1 MRIDSVLYRGFVDKD
16 LRVTYIYNFESYGKF
31 PTIIQKDNGNV
42 VIYPAYAL
50 SISEGFDKPHVYI
63 PTNKYH
69 SFVSLLEKCI
79 KLVSDNLY
87 DIFPN
92 VNKIEFETD
101 SRVLERFQT
110 EQALSTNGIT
120 MIPAVWTD
128 GSGSCFP
135 GIQINMM
142 NGSITIPFE
151 DVISIGQMLK
161 TFEPNQFGL
170 SILRIIGKI
179 D

>member
-1 MRIDSVLYRGFVDKD
+1 MRIDSVLYRGFINKD
-16 LRVTYIYNFESYGKF
+16 LRVTYIYNFESSGKF

-92 VNKIEFETD
+92 VH
-101 SRVLERFQT
+101 
-110 EQALSTNGIT
+110 
-120 MIPAVWTD
+120 
-128 GSGSCFP
+128 
-135 GIQINMM
+135 
-142 NGSITIPFE
+142 
-151 DVISIGQMLK
+151 
-161 TFEPNQFGL
+161 
-170 SILRIIGKI
+170 
-179 D
+179 

>member
-1 MRIDSVLYRGFVDKD
+1 MNCLIVFSIASVCSGLKITG
-16 LRVTYIYNFESYGKF
+16 L
-31 PTIIQKDNGNV
+31 
-42 VIYPAYAL
+42 L
-50 SISEGFDKPHVYI
+50 
-63 PTNKYH
+63 
-69 SFVSLLEKCI
+69 SFVISFAF
-79 KLVSDNLY
+79 VSIIIIH

-128 GSGSCFP
+128 GTGSCFP

-142 NGSITIPFE
+142 NGSIAIPFE